1 MAFFNKF
8 TKDDAV
14 IDGDASVKKLDKNT
28 KFAIE
33 RGKKLANI
41 YADDI
46 AVKNRYDQS
55 VSSGATTYSSASAV
69 RAALKSAIT
78 NRQSLVNTSRELYAI
93 NPIYASIIDYFAN
106 FSMWRYKVTPHTV
119 FNKSKAKRRKEPDQ
133 ESYALYYD
141 QMLEVVD
148 GLSIETK
155 FPALLTMLYIN
166 GAVYFTTYCDPDS
179 LTINTIILPDKY
191 CRKIGETQYGTIIIS
206 FDLSYFDN
214 LGLTAD
220 QLNEL
225 FKGFPK
231 EMKSLYN
238 AYKKDST
245 KQWAELDPFFSSGV
259 LLNEFSIP
267 TLFYVYGSIINY
279 EQYQDNELEHNQNLL
294 KYLVVQKMPTYQTE
308 LVFEPEEVKALHQS
322 MKKVIEKNNN
332 VTLLTTYG
340 DAHVERFAE
349 EAAADSDA
357 LAKAYN
363 SIFNNIGLNNG
374 LFTGDSVTALNI
386 SLVRDKGRVQKYIN
400 SFLNFYTIA
409 INNWFDFKDYQVDIE
424 ILPIS
429 PYTYN
434 EDIKSYK
441 DNATLGVG
449 KLDFFIASGVKQ
461 KNIKD
466 QLYLEEYLGLN
477 NIQPMQTSYTQ
488 TGENTEEDAA
498 EDTSSTE
505 DSTEKATEDS
515 TSSNAN

>member
-1 MAFFNKF
+1 MAFFNKN
-8 TKDDAV
+8 TKDDV
-14 IDGDASVKKLDKNT
+14 IIDSGASVKKIDKNT

-55 VSSGATTYSSASAV
+55 VSSGAATYNSASAV

-245 KQWAELDPFFSSGV
+245 KQWAQLDPFFSSGV

-409 INNWFDFKDYQVDIE
+409 INN
-424 ILPIS
+424 
-429 PYTYN
+429 
-434 EDIKSYK
+434 
-441 DNATLGVG
+441 
-449 KLDFFIASGVKQ
+449 
-461 KNIKD
+461 
-466 QLYLEEYLGLN
+466 
-477 NIQPMQTSYTQ
+477 
-488 TGENTEEDAA
+488 
-498 EDTSSTE
+498 
-505 DSTEKATEDS
+505 
-515 TSSNAN
+515 

>member
-8 TKDDAV
+8 TKDDTP
-14 IDGDASVKKLDKNT
+14 IDSSASVKKLDKNT

-55 VSSGATTYSSASAV
+55 VSSGATTYNSASAV

-133 ESYALYYD
+133 ESYSLYYD

-488 TGENTEEDAA
+488 TGENTEEDVA

-505 DSTEKATEDS
+505 ASTENSTEDS

>member
-1 MAFFNKF
+1 MAFFNKN
-8 TKDDAV
+8 TKDDAP
-14 IDGDASVKKLDKNT
+14 IDGGTLVKKIDKNT

-55 VSSGATTYSSASAV
+55 VTSGATIYDSASVV

-78 NRQSLVNTSRELYAI
+78 NRQSLVSTSRELYAI

-119 FNKSKAKRRKEPDQ
+119 FNKSKAKRRKELDQ

-245 KQWAELDPFFSSGV
+245 KQWAQLDPFFSSGV

-279 EQYQDNELEHNQNLL
+279 EQYQDNELEHNKNLL

-322 MKKVIEKNNN
+322 MKRVIEKNNN

-409 INNWFDFKDYQVDIE
+409 INN
-424 ILPIS
+424 
-429 PYTYN
+429 
-434 EDIKSYK
+434 
-441 DNATLGVG
+441 
-449 KLDFFIASGVKQ
+449 
-461 KNIKD
+461 
-466 QLYLEEYLGLN
+466 
-477 NIQPMQTSYTQ
+477 
-488 TGENTEEDAA
+488 
-498 EDTSSTE
+498 
-505 DSTEKATEDS
+505 
-515 TSSNAN
+515 